1 MPFEDYTKSV
11 RFENLTTIDPIEKF
25 RLETTPDLIETRV
38 IDMVTPLGKGTRGLI
53 VAPPRTGKTTI
64 LKQIANA
71 ITANHPEVHVL
82 VLLIDERPEEVT
94 DFQRSVK
101 AEVVASSND
110 QDLETHVR
118 LSRFMIER
126 CRRMVEA
133 GKDVFVLLD
142 SITRVARA
150 YNSVHGGSGRTMTGG
165 VDARALEIPR
175 KMFASARKI
184 EEGGSLTILATALVD
199 TGSRM
204 DELIFQE
211 FKGTGNMELIL
222 DRKLSD
228 RRLFPAIDIP
238 KSGTR
243 KEEKLFPKH
252 QIEAVRKLRRM
263 MVDLNPVEAMETL
276 VAALKKHK
284 TNDELLAQAGC
295 KPDRDALP
303 GTSPRPDSQP
313 ASLQSR
319 PPLER
324 MLRIHQAIQA
334 GHLSQRARAGRASW
348 RSAPSPFTATWSSCA
363 TGCELPIEF
372 DRSRLG
378 YYYTE
383 EVSAFPTLQITEGEL
398 VRAGRRRESPPA
410 IPRHQLREAAPQRPP
425 ENGAVAARH
434 HLAQPR
440 RRRADH
446 LLPHPRRADPGPGDL
461 RRPGQSHRR
470 APATGADLS
479 QARPAR
485 PEQRVVDP
493 YHLANI
499 NGEWFLFA
507 FDHLRKDIR
516 TFVPA
521 RIKAVKP
528 TGKTFER
535 RRSFPSRSGCATAS
549 ASSPARANSEV
560 VIRFNARVADYIR
573 EKKWHESQQL
583 RELKGGGVELRLKL
597 SSLAEVERWVLS
609 WGGNAVVVR
618 PAELARRVR
627 EAAKR
632 ILKAALNRDC
642 ASEAASNVPVR
653 CCFGPRGC
661 VQIVC

>member
-1 MPFEDYTKSV
+1 MSTATNNDKNASAALEFGCGYLEISEKGFGFLRTAENHFHPKPSDIFVTPDTIKRHFLREGSFVAGPTQPPHRGNSPQLKAVEKVNEMLFADYTKSL

-25 RLETTPDLIETRV
+25 RLETSPDLIETRV

-71 ITANHPEVHVL
+71 ITANHPEVHVM

-252 QIEAVRKLRRM
+252 QIEAVRKLRRT

-276 VAALKKHK
+276 VAALKKHR
-284 TNDELLAQAGC
+284 TNDELLA
-295 KPDRDALP
+295 K
-303 GTSPRPDSQP
+303 
-313 ASLQSR
+313 
-319 PPLER
+319 
-324 MLRIHQAIQA
+324 
-334 GHLSQRARAGRASW
+334 
-348 RSAPSPFTATWSSCA
+348 
-363 TGCELPIEF
+363 
-372 DRSRLG
+372 
-378 YYYTE
+378 
-383 EVSAFPTLQITEGEL
+383 
-398 VRAGRRRESPPA
+398 
-410 IPRHQLREAAPQRPP
+410 
-425 ENGAVAARH
+425 
-434 HLAQPR
+434 LA
-440 RRRADH
+440 
-446 LLPHPRRADPGPGDL
+446 
-461 RRPGQSHRR
+461 
-470 APATGADLS
+470 
-479 QARPAR
+479 
-485 PEQRVVDP
+485 
-493 YHLANI
+493 
-499 NGEWFLFA
+499 
-507 FDHLRKDIR
+507 
-516 TFVPA
+516 
-521 RIKAVKP
+521 
-528 TGKTFER
+528 
-535 RRSFPSRSGCATAS
+535 
-549 ASSPARANSEV
+549 
-560 VIRFNARVADYIR
+560 
-573 EKKWHESQQL
+573 
-583 RELKGGGVELRLKL
+583 
-597 SSLAEVERWVLS
+597 
-609 WGGNAVVVR
+609 
-618 PAELARRVR
+618 
-627 EAAKR
+627 
-632 ILKAALNRDC
+632 
-642 ASEAASNVPVR
+642 
-653 CCFGPRGC
+653 
-661 VQIVC
+661 

>member
-1 MPFEDYTKSV
+1 MSTATKHDNNSTASADLGSGYLEISEKGFGFLRTAENHFHPKPSDIFVTPDTIKRNFLREGPTQPPHRGNSPQLKAVDRVNGMRFEEYTKSV

-25 RLETTPDLIETRV
+25 KLETSPDLIETRV

-53 VAPPRTGKTTI
+53 VAPPRTGKTTV

-71 ITANHPEVHVL
+71 ITTNHPEVYVL

-243 KEEKLFPKH
+243 KEEKLFPKN

-284 TNDELLAQAGC
+284 TNDELLA
-295 KPDRDALP
+295 K
-303 GTSPRPDSQP
+303 
-313 ASLQSR
+313 
-319 PPLER
+319 
-324 MLRIHQAIQA
+324 
-334 GHLSQRARAGRASW
+334 
-348 RSAPSPFTATWSSCA
+348 
-363 TGCELPIEF
+363 
-372 DRSRLG
+372 
-378 YYYTE
+378 
-383 EVSAFPTLQITEGEL
+383 L
-398 VRAGRRRESPPA
+398 V
-410 IPRHQLREAAPQRPP
+410 
-425 ENGAVAARH
+425 
-434 HLAQPR
+434 
-440 RRRADH
+440 
-446 LLPHPRRADPGPGDL
+446 
-461 RRPGQSHRR
+461 
-470 APATGADLS
+470 
-479 QARPAR
+479 
-485 PEQRVVDP
+485 
-493 YHLANI
+493 
-499 NGEWFLFA
+499 
-507 FDHLRKDIR
+507 
-516 TFVPA
+516 
-521 RIKAVKP
+521 
-528 TGKTFER
+528 
-535 RRSFPSRSGCATAS
+535 
-549 ASSPARANSEV
+549 
-560 VIRFNARVADYIR
+560 
-573 EKKWHESQQL
+573 
-583 RELKGGGVELRLKL
+583 
-597 SSLAEVERWVLS
+597 
-609 WGGNAVVVR
+609 
-618 PAELARRVR
+618 
-627 EAAKR
+627 
-632 ILKAALNRDC
+632 
-642 ASEAASNVPVR
+642 
-653 CCFGPRGC
+653 
-661 VQIVC
+661 